1 MTNPIRCYLFCTS
14 SITHILAV
22 RVTLAERDCILH
34 LYKATIEI
42 IIAINIIEFI
52 KKQPFWGC
60 NVRNNAIS
68 TTGGATVFL
77 HYRVVSI
84 SMFYSIYSVE
94 KMAFYIQSVHSKKY
108 LDIKDNNDCKG
119 AEVIIFDFT
128 GGKNQQ
134 WKHKNGNIVSEL
146 NGYVPI
152 TGIALVNFRSQTRTH
167 NRILSVTL

>member
-1 MTNPIRCYLFCTS
+1 
-14 SITHILAV
+14 
-22 RVTLAERDCILH
+22 
-34 LYKATIEI
+34 
-42 IIAINIIEFI
+42 
-52 KKQPFWGC
+52 
-60 NVRNNAIS
+60 
-68 TTGGATVFL
+68 
-77 HYRVVSI
+77 
-84 SMFYSIYSVE
+84 
-94 KMAFYIQSVHSKKY
+94 MAFYIQSVHSKKY